1 MKKIIFTIFFLSII
15 FSAEYSY
22 SQLTKATIG
31 VDGFTCSLCAKGVQ
45 GQFESLDYVK
55 SVKAD
60 LKNTLFILTF
70 KSKPAINIK
79 ELNSA
84 VTDGGFSVR
93 NISVVA
99 KGTLKGNNT
108 SGFWLSAPNI
118 PDIKLNDIDESFT
131 DGDKISIEG
140 VVNIKDLSISVTS
153 ISKL

>member
-1 MKKIIFTIFFLSII
+1 MKKIVFIFFFLTII

-45 GQFESLDYVK
+45 GQFESLDFVK

-60 LKNTLFILTF
+60 LKNTFFVLTF

-79 ELNSA
+79 DLNSA

-93 NISVVA
+93 DISIVA
-99 KGTLKGNNT
+99 KGTLKGNST
-108 SGFWLSAPNI
+108 SGYWLSASNI
-118 PDIKLNDIDESFT
+118 PDIKLIDVGGSFT
-131 DGDKISIEG
+131 DGDKISVEG
-140 VVNIKDLSISVTS
+140 FVNLNDISISVTS
-153 ISKL
+153 IKKL